1 MGNGGVLEVIG
12 EIEWGVVEFEDG
24 HDPENR
30 NECRDHDTGQ
40 SKVGEHGGL
49 ACLIISLCSRYI
61 KRRHTSQGD
70 LVTLMYTAS
79 NHPFAKKTVTAA
91 LKHKR
96 G

>member
-1 MGNGGVLEVIG
+1 MGNGSVLEVIG
-12 EIEWGVVEFEDG
+12 DIEWGVVEFENG
-24 HDPENR
+24 NDPENR
-30 NECRDHDTGQ
+30 NECRDHDAGK

-49 ACLIISLCSRYI
+49 ACLIISFKSRCI
-61 KRRHTSQGD
+61 IQELTSQGD

>member
-1 MGNGGVLEVIG
+1 MGNCGILEVICD
-12 EIEWGVVEFEDG
+12 IKWGVVEFENG
-24 HDPENR
+24 NDPENR

-49 ACLIISLCSRYI
+49 ACLTISVESRCI
-61 KRRHTSQGD
+61 MQRLTSQGD
-70 LVTLMYTAS
+70 LVTLMYPAS

-91 LKHKR
+91 LKHKS